1 MDQGLEHSTARDSKI
16 YKCNV
21 YVYYGRFPGDWS
33 THRPK
38 YCNPRCACAPRV
50 ISRRLAAEVSVR
62 QIEIAD
68 DRCT

>member
-33 THRPK
+33 THRGKLDTPVGGG
-38 YCNPRCACAPRV
+38 PEG
-50 ISRRLAAEVSVR
+50 SRRV
-62 QIEIAD
+62 
-68 DRCT
+68 